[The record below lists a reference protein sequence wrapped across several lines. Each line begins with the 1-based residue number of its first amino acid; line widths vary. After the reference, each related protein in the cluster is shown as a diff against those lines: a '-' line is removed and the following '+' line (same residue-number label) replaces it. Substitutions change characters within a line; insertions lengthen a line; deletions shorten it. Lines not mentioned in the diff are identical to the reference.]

1 MVKACIIKVHSMHS
15 IDSQRS
21 PNECWLHT
29 RDTCVITT
37 WRLGL
42 RADFLT
48 PGIIRAFKRCEEI
61 KLVMLV
67 IGISSSTLAVSVTT
81 PALYAWFVIMQMAMV
96 KSPYF
101 TSVVGN
107 TCAVIF

>member
-1 MVKACIIKVHSMHS
+1 M
-15 IDSQRS
+15 
-21 PNECWLHT
+21 WT
-29 RDTCVITT
+29 
-37 WRLGL
+37 
-42 RADFLT
+42 DFLT